1 MNGVGVHIM
10 DYLAGDPGSVPEYD
24 NFFLVFCF
32 KFFPFCFFV
41 FVSFFLFIGKGV
53 IKLFHLTSEPPI
65 TQCSKQLQRNGVHAN
80 DFNNFVF
87 KKLQEEKRPF

>member
-10 DYLAGDPGSVPEYD
+10 DYHAGDPGSVPE
-24 NFFLVFCF
+24 F
-32 KFFPFCFFV
+32 
-41 FVSFFLFIGKGV
+41 
-53 IKLFHLTSEPPI
+53 EPPI

>member
-10 DYLAGDPGSVPEYD
+10 DYHTGDPGSVPGYD
-24 NFFLVFCF
+24 CF
-32 KFFPFCFFV
+32 IFFPFCFFV
-41 FVSFFLFIGKGV
+41 FVSFFLFMGKGV

>member
-1 MNGVGVHIM
+1 M
-10 DYLAGDPGSVPEYD
+10 DYHAGDPGSVPEYD
-24 NFFLVFCF
+24 NVFLFFVLY
-32 KFFPFCFFV
+32 FFYFVFV
-41 FVSFFLFIGKGV
+41 FVSFFLFMGKGV

-80 DFNNFVF
+80 DFDNFVF